1 MRRDNPSQ
9 PIFPILPPPL
19 SPQHR
24 RTVAVQPLARSLI
37 ARSPLVTL
45 GASLFLALFSPFA
58 GPFSAT
64 LPSQSLS
71 QTPSLFAA
79 RSAAAAE
86 STASSVSRQPSATP
100 AKISQVALEVD
111 RLLEQETAIPTA
123 KAAAAVDDET
133 FLRRVSLDLI
143 GQPPTPEETTL
154 FVLDTDP
161 DKRAATVERLLADR
175 RFGENWGRY
184 WRDVIFFR
192 RTEDRALIGSDL
204 CATYLSEQLNKN
216 VSWDRVATALV
227 TAEGE
232 VMENGA
238 TALFFAHRG
247 EPEAVVAEAT
257 RIFNGIQI
265 SCAQCHDHPT
275 DRWKRDEFHRM
286 AAFFP
291 RVALRPNPMK
301 GPLDLTVAATNFEP
315 RFGQRMPAMR
325 VRGTLEHYMPDLKD
339 PQAKGTLMQP
349 VFFVTGESTP
359 IGTRDDARRGKFA
372 QELTR
377 RENPWFAR
385 ALVNRVWAELV
396 GEGFY
401 EPVDD
406 LGPDRQCVAPK
417 TLDRL
422 ATAFA
427 DSNYDIKQLF
437 QVVTQTA
444 AYQRPSRSRRGP
456 DDTPFAANVANR
468 LRGDQVFNQLTSLL
482 GIVEPPP
489 GAGLGPGGNGV
500 GGNGAAAAL
509 RRGPRFLFNQVFGYD
524 PSNPRDE
531 QVGSVPQAL
540 VLMNSPIINGAIS
553 ARRGMLAGL
562 LTRIPKDDDLA
573 TELYL
578 RTLGREPNAAEL
590 ATCRDLVKEV
600 GDRGEAFED
609 ILWSL
614 VNSTEF
620 LHRK

>member
-1 MRRDNPSQ
+1 MRLSDPSQ
-9 PIFPILPPPL
+9 ISFSHPQFCHQPL
-19 SPQHR
+19 DGFHR
-24 RTVAVQPLARSLI
+24 RAFA
-37 ARSPLVTL
+37 
-45 GASLFLALFSPFA
+45 A
-58 GPFSAT
+58 GPMAGMILGVLIGSLGSYVTGLSIGSSAG
-64 LPSQSLS
+64 
-71 QTPSLFAA
+71 
-79 RSAAAAE
+79 AAE
-86 STASSVSRQPSATP
+86 STATGSSRSAAATP
-100 AKISQVALEVD
+100 AASSQVAISQVAIDVD
-111 RLLEQETAIPTA
+111 RLLERETAV
-123 KAAAAVDDET
+123 AAAKPAGVDDET
-133 FLRRVSLDLI
+133 FLRRVMLDLI

-154 FVLDTDP
+154 FVLDTSP
-161 DKRAATVERLLADR
+161 DKRALLVERLLADR

-184 WRDVIFFR
+184 WRDVIFYR
-192 RTEDRALIGSDL
+192 RTEDRALIGSEL
-204 CATYLSEQLNKN
+204 AANYLAEQLNNN
-216 VSWDRVATALV
+216 VAWDRVATALV

-232 VMENGA
+232 VMEDGA

-301 GPLDLTVAATNFEP
+301 GPLDLTVAASDFEP
-315 RFGQRMPAMR
+315 RFGPRMPAMR

-339 PQAKGTLMQP
+339 PQARGTLMQP
-349 VFFVTGESTP
+349 VFFVTGESVP
-359 IGTRDDARRGKFA
+359 VGTKDELRRTKFA
-372 QELTR
+372 TELTR

-385 ALVNRVWAELV
+385 AMVNRVWAELV

-406 LGPDRQCVAPK
+406 MGPDRQCAAPE

-422 ATAFA
+422 ATAFT
-427 DSNYDIKQLF
+427 DSNYDVKRLYRI
-437 QVVTQTA
+437 VTQTA

-456 DDTPFAANVANR
+456 DDAPFSANVASR
-468 LRGDQVFNQLTSLL
+468 LRGDQIFNQLAGLL

-489 GAGLGPGGNGV
+489 GAGPGP

-524 PSNPRDE
+524 PSNPRE
-531 QVGSVPQAL
+531 EEVGSVPQAL
-540 VLMNSPIINGAIS
+540 VLMNSPLINAAIS
-553 ARRGMLAGL
+553 SRRGMLASL
-562 LTRIPKDDDLA
+562 LARIPKDDEL
-573 TELYL
+573 TMELYL
-578 RTLGREPNAAEL
+578 RTLGRQPNATEL
-590 ATCRDLVKEV
+590 AACRDLVKEA
-600 GDRGEAFED
+600 GDRGEAYED

-614 VNSTEF
+614 INSTEF

>member
-1 MRRDNPSQ
+1 MRLIDPSQ
-9 PIFPILPPPL
+9 ISFSHPQFCHQPL
-19 SPQHR
+19 DGFHR
-24 RTVAVQPLARSLI
+24 RAFA
-37 ARSPLVTL
+37 
-45 GASLFLALFSPFA
+45 A
-58 GPFSAT
+58 GPMAGMILGVLIGSLGSYVTGLSIGSSAG
-64 LPSQSLS
+64 
-71 QTPSLFAA
+71 
-79 RSAAAAE
+79 AAE
-86 STASSVSRQPSATP
+86 STATGSSRSAAATP
-100 AKISQVALEVD
+100 AASSQVAISQVAIDVD
-111 RLLEQETAIPTA
+111 RLLERETAV
-123 KAAAAVDDET
+123 AAAKPAGVDDET
-133 FLRRVSLDLI
+133 FLRRVMLDLI

-154 FVLDTDP
+154 FVLDTSP
-161 DKRAATVERLLADR
+161 DKRALLVERLLADR

-184 WRDVIFFR
+184 WRDVIFYR
-192 RTEDRALIGSDL
+192 RTEDRALIGSEL
-204 CATYLSEQLNKN
+204 AANYLAEQLNNN
-216 VSWDRVATALV
+216 VAWDRVATALV

-232 VMENGA
+232 VMEDGA

-301 GPLDLTVAATNFEP
+301 GPLDLTVAASDFEP
-315 RFGQRMPAMR
+315 RFGPRMPAMR

-339 PQAKGTLMQP
+339 PQARGTLMQP
-349 VFFVTGESTP
+349 VFFVTGESVP
-359 IGTRDDARRGKFA
+359 VGTKDELRRTKFA
-372 QELTR
+372 TELTR

-385 ALVNRVWAELV
+385 AMVNRVWAELV

-406 LGPDRQCVAPK
+406 MGPDRQCAAPE

-422 ATAFA
+422 ATAFT
-427 DSNYDIKQLF
+427 DSNYDVKRLYRI
-437 QVVTQTA
+437 VTQTA

-456 DDTPFAANVANR
+456 DDAPFTANVASR
-468 LRGDQVFNQLTSLL
+468 LRGDQIFNQLAGLL

-489 GAGLGPGGNGV
+489 GAGPGP

-524 PSNPRDE
+524 PSNPRE
-531 QVGSVPQAL
+531 EEVGSVPQAL
-540 VLMNSPIINGAIS
+540 VLMNSPLINAAIS
-553 ARRGMLAGL
+553 SRRGMLASL
-562 LTRIPKDDDLA
+562 LARIPKDDEL
-573 TELYL
+573 TMELYL
-578 RTLGREPNAAEL
+578 RTLGRQPNATEL
-590 ATCRDLVKEV
+590 AACRDLVKEA
-600 GDRGEAFED
+600 GDRGEAYED

-614 VNSTEF
+614 INSTEF

>member
-1 MRRDNPSQ
+1 MRLSDPSQ
-9 PIFPILPPPL
+9 ISFSHPQLCHQPL
-19 SPQHR
+19 DGFHR
-24 RTVAVQPLARSLI
+24 RAFA
-37 ARSPLVTL
+37 
-45 GASLFLALFSPFA
+45 A
-58 GPFSAT
+58 GPMAGMILGVLIGSLGSYVTGLSIGSSAG
-64 LPSQSLS
+64 
-71 QTPSLFAA
+71 
-79 RSAAAAE
+79 AAE
-86 STASSVSRQPSATP
+86 STATGSSRSAAATP
-100 AKISQVALEVD
+100 AASSQVAISQVAIDVD
-111 RLLEQETAIPTA
+111 RLLERETAV
-123 KAAAAVDDET
+123 AAAKPAGVDDET
-133 FLRRVSLDLI
+133 FLRRVMLDLI

-154 FVLDTDP
+154 FVLDTSP
-161 DKRAATVERLLADR
+161 DKRALLVERLLADR

-184 WRDVIFFR
+184 WRDVIFYR
-192 RTEDRALIGSDL
+192 RTEDRALIGSEL
-204 CATYLSEQLNKN
+204 AANYLAEQLNNN
-216 VSWDRVATALV
+216 VAWDRVATALV

-232 VMENGA
+232 VMEDGA

-301 GPLDLTVAATNFEP
+301 GPLDLTVAASDFEP
-315 RFGQRMPAMR
+315 RFGPRMPAMR

-339 PQAKGTLMQP
+339 PQARGTLMQP
-349 VFFVTGESTP
+349 VFFVTGESVP
-359 IGTRDDARRGKFA
+359 VGTKDELRRTKFA
-372 QELTR
+372 TELTR

-385 ALVNRVWAELV
+385 AMVNRVWAELV

-406 LGPDRQCVAPK
+406 MGPDRQCAAPE

-422 ATAFA
+422 ATAFT
-427 DSNYDIKQLF
+427 DSNYDVKRLYRI
-437 QVVTQTA
+437 VTQTA

-456 DDTPFAANVANR
+456 DDAPFTANVASR
-468 LRGDQVFNQLTSLL
+468 LRGDQIFNQLAGLL

-489 GAGLGPGGNGV
+489 GAGPGP

-524 PSNPRDE
+524 PSNPRE
-531 QVGSVPQAL
+531 EEVGSVPQAL
-540 VLMNSPIINGAIS
+540 VLMNSPLINAAIS
-553 ARRGMLAGL
+553 SRRGMLAGL
-562 LTRIPKDDDLA
+562 LARIPKDDEL
-573 TELYL
+573 TMELYL
-578 RTLGREPNAAEL
+578 RTLGREPNATEL
-590 ATCRDLVKEV
+590 AACRDLVKEA
-600 GDRGEAFED
+600 GDRGEAYED

-614 VNSTEF
+614 INSTEF

>member
-1 MRRDNPSQ
+1 MRLSDPSQ
-9 PIFPILPPPL
+9 ISFSPPQFCHPPL
-19 SPQHR
+19 DGFHR
-24 RTVAVQPLARSLI
+24 RAFA
-37 ARSPLVTL
+37 
-45 GASLFLALFSPFA
+45 A
-58 GPFSAT
+58 GPMAGMILGVLIGSLGSYVTGLSIGSSAG
-64 LPSQSLS
+64 
-71 QTPSLFAA
+71 
-79 RSAAAAE
+79 AAE
-86 STASSVSRQPSATP
+86 STATGSSRSAAATP
-100 AKISQVALEVD
+100 AASSQVAISQVAIDVD
-111 RLLEQETAIPTA
+111 RLLERETAV
-123 KAAAAVDDET
+123 AAAKPAGVDDET
-133 FLRRVSLDLI
+133 FLRRVMLDLI

-154 FVLDTDP
+154 FVLDTSP
-161 DKRAATVERLLADR
+161 DKRALLVERLLADR

-184 WRDVIFFR
+184 WRDVIFYR
-192 RTEDRALIGSDL
+192 RTEDRALIGSEL
-204 CATYLSEQLNKN
+204 AANYLAEQLNNN
-216 VSWDRVATALV
+216 VAWDRVATALV

-232 VMENGA
+232 VMEDGA

-301 GPLDLTVAATNFEP
+301 GPLDLTVAASDFEP
-315 RFGQRMPAMR
+315 RFGPRMPAMR

-339 PQAKGTLMQP
+339 PQARGTLMQP
-349 VFFVTGESTP
+349 VFFVTGESVP
-359 IGTRDDARRGKFA
+359 VGTKDELRRTKFA
-372 QELTR
+372 TELTR

-385 ALVNRVWAELV
+385 AMVNRVWAELV

-406 LGPDRQCVAPK
+406 MGPDRQCAAPE

-422 ATAFA
+422 ATAFT
-427 DSNYDIKQLF
+427 DSNYDVKRLYRI
-437 QVVTQTA
+437 VTQTA

-456 DDTPFAANVANR
+456 DDAPFTANVASR
-468 LRGDQVFNQLTSLL
+468 LRGDQIFNQLAGLL

-489 GAGLGPGGNGV
+489 GAGPGP

-524 PSNPRDE
+524 PSNPRE
-531 QVGSVPQAL
+531 EEVGSVPQAL
-540 VLMNSPIINGAIS
+540 VLMNSPLINAAIS
-553 ARRGMLAGL
+553 SRRGMLAGL
-562 LTRIPKDDDLA
+562 LARIPKDDEL
-573 TELYL
+573 TMELYL
-578 RTLGREPNAAEL
+578 RTLGREPNATEL
-590 ATCRDLVKEV
+590 AACRDLVKEA
-600 GDRGEAFED
+600 GDRGEAYED

-614 VNSTEF
+614 INSTEF

>member
-1 MRRDNPSQ
+1 MRLSDPSQ
-9 PIFPILPPPL
+9 ISFSHPQFCHQPL
-19 SPQHR
+19 DGFHR
-24 RTVAVQPLARSLI
+24 RAFA
-37 ARSPLVTL
+37 
-45 GASLFLALFSPFA
+45 A
-58 GPFSAT
+58 GPMAGMILGVLIGSLGSYVTGLSIGSSAG
-64 LPSQSLS
+64 
-71 QTPSLFAA
+71 
-79 RSAAAAE
+79 AAE
-86 STASSVSRQPSATP
+86 STATGSSRSAAATP
-100 AKISQVALEVD
+100 AASSQVAISQVAIDVD
-111 RLLEQETAIPTA
+111 RLLERETAV
-123 KAAAAVDDET
+123 AAAKPAGVDDET
-133 FLRRVSLDLI
+133 FLRRVMLDLI

-154 FVLDTDP
+154 FVLDTSP
-161 DKRAATVERLLADR
+161 DKRALLVERLLADR

-184 WRDVIFFR
+184 WRDVIFYR
-192 RTEDRALIGSDL
+192 RTEDRALIGSEL
-204 CATYLSEQLNKN
+204 AANYLAEQLNNN
-216 VSWDRVATALV
+216 VAWDRVATALV

-232 VMENGA
+232 VMEDGA

-301 GPLDLTVAATNFEP
+301 GPLDLTVAASDFEP
-315 RFGQRMPAMR
+315 RFGPRMPAMR

-339 PQAKGTLMQP
+339 PQARGTLMQP
-349 VFFVTGESTP
+349 VFFVTGESVP
-359 IGTRDDARRGKFA
+359 VGTKDELRRTKFA
-372 QELTR
+372 TELTR

-385 ALVNRVWAELV
+385 AMVNRVWAELV

-406 LGPDRQCVAPK
+406 MGPDRQCAAPE

-422 ATAFA
+422 ATAFT
-427 DSNYDIKQLF
+427 DSNYDVKRLYRI
-437 QVVTQTA
+437 VTQTA

-456 DDTPFAANVANR
+456 DDAPFTANVASR
-468 LRGDQVFNQLTSLL
+468 LRGDQIFNQLAGLL

-489 GAGLGPGGNGV
+489 GAGPGP

-524 PSNPRDE
+524 PSNPRE
-531 QVGSVPQAL
+531 EEVGSVPQAL
-540 VLMNSPIINGAIS
+540 VLMNSPLINAAIS
-553 ARRGMLAGL
+553 SRRGMLASL
-562 LTRIPKDDDLA
+562 LARIPKDDEL
-573 TELYL
+573 TMELYL
-578 RTLGREPNAAEL
+578 RTLGRQPNATEL
-590 ATCRDLVKEV
+590 AACRDLVKEA
-600 GDRGEAFED
+600 GDRGEAYED

-614 VNSTEF
+614 INSTEF

>member
-1 MRRDNPSQ
+1 MRLSDPSQ
-9 PIFPILPPPL
+9 ISFSHPQLCHQPL
-19 SPQHR
+19 DGFHR
-24 RTVAVQPLARSLI
+24 RAFA
-37 ARSPLVTL
+37 
-45 GASLFLALFSPFA
+45 A
-58 GPFSAT
+58 GPMAGMILGVLIGSLGSYVTGLSIGSSAG
-64 LPSQSLS
+64 
-71 QTPSLFAA
+71 
-79 RSAAAAE
+79 AAE
-86 STASSVSRQPSATP
+86 STATGSSRSAAATP
-100 AKISQVALEVD
+100 AASSQVAISQVAIDVD
-111 RLLEQETAIPTA
+111 RLLERETAV
-123 KAAAAVDDET
+123 AAAKPAGVDDET
-133 FLRRVSLDLI
+133 FLRRVMLDLI

-154 FVLDTDP
+154 FVLDTSP
-161 DKRAATVERLLADR
+161 DKRALLVERLLADR

-184 WRDVIFFR
+184 WRDVIFYR
-192 RTEDRALIGSDL
+192 RTEDRALIGSEL
-204 CATYLSEQLNKN
+204 AANYLAEQLNNN
-216 VSWDRVATALV
+216 VAWDRVATALV

-232 VMENGA
+232 VMEDGA

-301 GPLDLTVAATNFEP
+301 GPLDLTVAASDFEP
-315 RFGQRMPAMR
+315 RFGPRMPAMR

-339 PQAKGTLMQP
+339 PQARGTLMQP
-349 VFFVTGESTP
+349 VFFVTGESVP
-359 IGTRDDARRGKFA
+359 VGTKDELRRTKFA
-372 QELTR
+372 TELTR

-385 ALVNRVWAELV
+385 AMVNRVWAELV

-406 LGPDRQCVAPK
+406 MGPDRQCAAPE

-422 ATAFA
+422 ATAFT
-427 DSNYDIKQLF
+427 DSHYDVKRLYRI
-437 QVVTQTA
+437 VTQTA

-456 DDTPFAANVANR
+456 DDAPFTANVASR
-468 LRGDQVFNQLTSLL
+468 LRGDQIFNQLAGLL

-489 GAGLGPGGNGV
+489 GAGPGP

-524 PSNPRDE
+524 PSNPRE
-531 QVGSVPQAL
+531 EEVGSVPQAL
-540 VLMNSPIINGAIS
+540 VLMNSPLINAAIS
-553 ARRGMLAGL
+553 SRRGMLAGL
-562 LTRIPKDDDLA
+562 LARIPKDDEL
-573 TELYL
+573 TMELYL
-578 RTLGREPNAAEL
+578 RTLGREPNATEL
-590 ATCRDLVKEV
+590 AACRDLVKEA
-600 GDRGEAFED
+600 GDRGEAYED

-614 VNSTEF
+614 INSTEF

>member
-1 MRRDNPSQ
+1 MRLSDPSQ
-9 PIFPILPPPL
+9 ISFSHPQFCHQPL
-19 SPQHR
+19 DGFHR
-24 RTVAVQPLARSLI
+24 RAFA
-37 ARSPLVTL
+37 
-45 GASLFLALFSPFA
+45 A
-58 GPFSAT
+58 GPMAGMILGVLIGSLGSYVTGLSIGSSAG
-64 LPSQSLS
+64 
-71 QTPSLFAA
+71 
-79 RSAAAAE
+79 AAE
-86 STASSVSRQPSATP
+86 STATGSSRSAAATP
-100 AKISQVALEVD
+100 AASSQVAISQVAIDVD
-111 RLLEQETAIPTA
+111 RLLERETAV
-123 KAAAAVDDET
+123 AAAKPAGVDDET
-133 FLRRVSLDLI
+133 FLRRVMLDLI

-154 FVLDTDP
+154 FVLDTSP
-161 DKRAATVERLLADR
+161 DKRALLVERLLADR

-184 WRDVIFFR
+184 WRDVIFYR
-192 RTEDRALIGSDL
+192 RTEDRALIGSEL
-204 CATYLSEQLNKN
+204 AANYLAEQLNNN
-216 VSWDRVATALV
+216 VAWDRVATALV

-232 VMENGA
+232 VMEDGA

-301 GPLDLTVAATNFEP
+301 GPLDLTVAASDFEP
-315 RFGQRMPAMR
+315 RFGPRMPAMR

-339 PQAKGTLMQP
+339 PQARGTLMQP
-349 VFFVTGESTP
+349 VFFVTGESVP
-359 IGTRDDARRGKFA
+359 VGTKDELRRTKFA
-372 QELTR
+372 TELTR

-385 ALVNRVWAELV
+385 AMVNRVWAELV

-406 LGPDRQCVAPK
+406 MGPDRQCAAPE

-422 ATAFA
+422 ATAFT
-427 DSNYDIKQLF
+427 DSNYDVKRLYRI
-437 QVVTQTA
+437 VTQTA

-456 DDTPFAANVANR
+456 DDAPFTANVASR
-468 LRGDQVFNQLTSLL
+468 LRGDQIFNQLAGLL

-489 GAGLGPGGNGV
+489 GAGPGP

-524 PSNPRDE
+524 PSNPRE
-531 QVGSVPQAL
+531 EEVGSVPQAL
-540 VLMNSPIINGAIS
+540 VLMNSPLINAAIS
-553 ARRGMLAGL
+553 SRRGMLASL
-562 LTRIPKDDDLA
+562 LARIPKDDEL
-573 TELYL
+573 TMELYL
-578 RTLGREPNAAEL
+578 RTLGREPNGTEL
-590 ATCRDLVKEV
+590 AACRDLVKEA
-600 GDRGEAFED
+600 GDRGEAYED

-614 VNSTEF
+614 INSTEF

>member
-1 MRRDNPSQ
+1 MRLSDPSQ
-9 PIFPILPPPL
+9 ISFSHPQFCHQPL
-19 SPQHR
+19 DGFHR
-24 RTVAVQPLARSLI
+24 RAFA
-37 ARSPLVTL
+37 
-45 GASLFLALFSPFA
+45 A
-58 GPFSAT
+58 GPMAGMILGVLIGSLGSYVTGLSIGSSAG
-64 LPSQSLS
+64 
-71 QTPSLFAA
+71 
-79 RSAAAAE
+79 AAE
-86 STASSVSRQPSATP
+86 STATGSSRSAAATP
-100 AKISQVALEVD
+100 AASSQVAISQVAIDVD
-111 RLLEQETAIPTA
+111 RLLERETAV
-123 KAAAAVDDET
+123 AAAKPAGVDDET
-133 FLRRVSLDLI
+133 FLRRVMLDLI

-154 FVLDTDP
+154 FVLDTSP
-161 DKRAATVERLLADR
+161 DKRALLVERLLADR

-184 WRDVIFFR
+184 WRDVIFYR
-192 RTEDRALIGSDL
+192 RTEDRALIGSEL
-204 CATYLSEQLNKN
+204 AANYLAEQLNNN
-216 VSWDRVATALV
+216 VAWDRVATALV

-232 VMENGA
+232 VMEDGA

-301 GPLDLTVAATNFEP
+301 GPLDLTVAASDFEP
-315 RFGQRMPAMR
+315 RFGPRMPAMR

-339 PQAKGTLMQP
+339 PQARGTLMQP
-349 VFFVTGESTP
+349 VFFVTGESVP
-359 IGTRDDARRGKFA
+359 VGTKDELRRTKFA
-372 QELTR
+372 TELTR

-385 ALVNRVWAELV
+385 AMVNRVWAELV

-406 LGPDRQCVAPK
+406 MGPDRQCAAPE

-422 ATAFA
+422 ATAFT
-427 DSNYDIKQLF
+427 DSNYDVKRLYRI
-437 QVVTQTA
+437 VTQTA

-456 DDTPFAANVANR
+456 DDAPFTANVASR
-468 LRGDQVFNQLTSLL
+468 LRGDQIFNQLAGLL

-489 GAGLGPGGNGV
+489 GAGPGP

-524 PSNPRDE
+524 PSNPRE
-531 QVGSVPQAL
+531 EEVGSVPQAL
-540 VLMNSPIINGAIS
+540 VLMNSPLINAAIS
-553 ARRGMLAGL
+553 SRRGMLASL
-562 LTRIPKDDDLA
+562 LARIPKDDEL
-573 TELYL
+573 TMELYL
-578 RTLGREPNAAEL
+578 RTLGREPNATEL
-590 ATCRDLVKEV
+590 AACRDLVKEA
-600 GDRGEAFED
+600 GDRGEAYED

-614 VNSTEF
+614 INSTEF

>member
-1 MRRDNPSQ
+1 MRLSDPSQ
-9 PIFPILPPPL
+9 ISFSHPQLCHQPL
-19 SPQHR
+19 DGFHR
-24 RTVAVQPLARSLI
+24 RAFA
-37 ARSPLVTL
+37 
-45 GASLFLALFSPFA
+45 A
-58 GPFSAT
+58 GPMAGMILGVLIGSLGSYVTGLSIGSSAG
-64 LPSQSLS
+64 
-71 QTPSLFAA
+71 
-79 RSAAAAE
+79 AAE
-86 STASSVSRQPSATP
+86 STATGSSRSAAATP
-100 AKISQVALEVD
+100 AASSQVAISQVAIDVD
-111 RLLEQETAIPTA
+111 RLLERETAV
-123 KAAAAVDDET
+123 AAAKPAGVDDET
-133 FLRRVSLDLI
+133 FLRRVMLDLI

-154 FVLDTDP
+154 FVLDTSP
-161 DKRAATVERLLADR
+161 DKRALLVERLLADR

-184 WRDVIFFR
+184 WRDVIFYR
-192 RTEDRALIGSDL
+192 RTEDRALIGSEL
-204 CATYLSEQLNKN
+204 AANYLAEQLNNN
-216 VSWDRVATALV
+216 VAWDRVATALV

-232 VMENGA
+232 VMEDGA

-301 GPLDLTVAATNFEP
+301 GPLDLTVAASDFEP
-315 RFGQRMPAMR
+315 RFGPRMPAMR

-339 PQAKGTLMQP
+339 PQARGTLMQP
-349 VFFVTGESTP
+349 VFFVTGESVP
-359 IGTRDDARRGKFA
+359 VGTKDELRRTKFA
-372 QELTR
+372 TELTR

-385 ALVNRVWAELV
+385 AMVNRVWAELV

-406 LGPDRQCVAPK
+406 MGPDRQCAAPE

-422 ATAFA
+422 ATAFT
-427 DSNYDIKQLF
+427 DSNYDVKRLYRI
-437 QVVTQTA
+437 VTQTA

-456 DDTPFAANVANR
+456 DDAPFTANVASR
-468 LRGDQVFNQLTSLL
+468 LRGDQIFNQLAGLL

-489 GAGLGPGGNGV
+489 GAGPGP

-524 PSNPRDE
+524 PSNPRE
-531 QVGSVPQAL
+531 EEVGSVPQAL
-540 VLMNSPIINGAIS
+540 VLMNSPLINAAIS
-553 ARRGMLAGL
+553 SRRGMLAGL
-562 LTRIPKDDDLA
+562 LARIPKDDEL
-573 TELYL
+573 TMELYL
-578 RTLGREPNAAEL
+578 RTLGRQPNATEL
-590 ATCRDLVKEV
+590 AACRDLVKEA
-600 GDRGEAFED
+600 GDRGEAYED

-614 VNSTEF
+614 INSTEF

>member
-1 MRRDNPSQ
+1 MRLIDPSQ
-9 PIFPILPPPL
+9 ISFSHPQFCHQPL
-19 SPQHR
+19 DGFHR
-24 RTVAVQPLARSLI
+24 RAFA
-37 ARSPLVTL
+37 
-45 GASLFLALFSPFA
+45 A
-58 GPFSAT
+58 GPMAGMILGVLIGSLGSYVTGLSIGSSAG
-64 LPSQSLS
+64 
-71 QTPSLFAA
+71 
-79 RSAAAAE
+79 AAE
-86 STASSVSRQPSATP
+86 STATGSSRSAAATP
-100 AKISQVALEVD
+100 AASSQVAISQVAIDVD
-111 RLLEQETAIPTA
+111 RLLERETAV
-123 KAAAAVDDET
+123 AAAKPAGVDDET
-133 FLRRVSLDLI
+133 FLRRVMLDLI

-154 FVLDTDP
+154 FVLDTSP
-161 DKRAATVERLLADR
+161 DKRALLVERLLADR

-184 WRDVIFFR
+184 WRDVIFYR
-192 RTEDRALIGSDL
+192 RTEDRALIGSEL
-204 CATYLSEQLNKN
+204 AANYLAEQLNNN
-216 VSWDRVATALV
+216 VAWDRVATALV

-232 VMENGA
+232 VMEDGA

-301 GPLDLTVAATNFEP
+301 GPLDLTVAASDFEP
-315 RFGQRMPAMR
+315 RFGPRMPAMR

-339 PQAKGTLMQP
+339 PQARGTLMQP
-349 VFFVTGESTP
+349 VFFVTGESVP
-359 IGTRDDARRGKFA
+359 VGTKDELRRTKFA
-372 QELTR
+372 TELTR

-385 ALVNRVWAELV
+385 AMVNRVWAELV

-406 LGPDRQCVAPK
+406 MGPDRQCAAPE

-422 ATAFA
+422 ATAFT
-427 DSNYDIKQLF
+427 DSNYDVKRLYRI
-437 QVVTQTA
+437 VTQTA

-456 DDTPFAANVANR
+456 DDAPFTANVASR
-468 LRGDQVFNQLTSLL
+468 LRGDQIFNQLAGLL

-489 GAGLGPGGNGV
+489 GAGPGP

-524 PSNPRDE
+524 PSNPRE
-531 QVGSVPQAL
+531 EEVGSVPQAL
-540 VLMNSPIINGAIS
+540 VLMNSPLINAAIS
-553 ARRGMLAGL
+553 SRRGMLASL
-562 LTRIPKDDDLA
+562 LARIPKDDEL
-573 TELYL
+573 TMELYL
-578 RTLGREPNAAEL
+578 RTLGREPNATEL
-590 ATCRDLVKEV
+590 AACRDLVKEA
-600 GDRGEAFED
+600 GDRGEAYED

-614 VNSTEF
+614 INSTEF